1 MGPQAMAK
9 LQTTCPTFRAA
20 LHHDYKSEASALVT
34 ILEDEV
40 LSLKKELK
48 VQRIRNEIIY
58 RKIKRTLSHLG
69 YEVQARIAAE
79 ARLEDEVQARRRFEA
94 RLEELQST
102 LRGTLAWERR
112 MRIFLQSV
120 AENHLTLP
128 ESWVEDLKQGHLV
141 EFQAIHEPTTNPM
154 DEN

>member
-1 MGPQAMAK
+1 MSVEQLGSYEAWLIYNVGWKQFLGPQAMAK

-58 RKIKRTLSHLG
+58 RKIKRTL
-69 YEVQARIAAE
+69 
-79 ARLEDEVQARRRFEA
+79 
-94 RLEELQST
+94 
-102 LRGTLAWERR
+102 
-112 MRIFLQSV
+112 
-120 AENHLTLP
+120 
-128 ESWVEDLKQGHLV
+128 
-141 EFQAIHEPTTNPM
+141 
-154 DEN
+154 